1 MKKKL
6 NASYDFAILKE
17 RALERDKIRYE
28 ETQLYKDISKIMIYD
43 EKKLVQNLETAL

>member
-6 NASYDFAILKE
+6 NESYDFASIRE
-17 RALERDKIRYE
+17 RAIEREKIRYE

-43 EKKLVQNLETAL
+43 EKKLV